1 MGTMANEISAKLVQQ
16 LRARTGA
23 GMMDC
28 KRALEEAG
36 GDLAKAEEI
45 LRVRFAAKADTRA
58 AHAAAEGVIDVYVH
72 FNGRVATMVEL
83 NCETDFVARNEEFR
97 QLAKDLALHI
107 TSARPLVVRIEDLP
121 PEVVAR
127 ERRIYEQQVA
137 DEKKPDAVKDKIVQG
152 RLQKFF
158 EETVLL
164 QQKFVKNDAVTVGAL
179 VRELAAK
186 TGENVGVRRFARFEL
201 GGG

>member
-1 MGTMANEISAKLVQQ
+1 MANEINAKLVQQ

-28 KRALEEAG
+28 KKALEEAG

-45 LRVRFAAKADTRA
+45 LRVRYAAKADKRA
-58 AHAAAEGVIDVYVH
+58 ARTAAEGVIEVYLH

-83 NCETDFVARNEEFR
+83 NCETDFVARNEDFR
-97 QLAKDLALHI
+97 QLARDLALHI

-127 ERRIYEQQVA
+127 ERRIFEQQLA
-137 DEKKPDAVKDKIVQG
+137 EEKKPEAVKDKIIQG

-164 QQKFVKNDAVTVGAL
+164 QQKFVKHDAVTVGDL
-179 VRELAAK
+179 VREYAAK
-186 TGENVGVRRFARFEL
+186 TGENVVVRRFARFEL